1 MGKLGFL
8 ILCGLDEWMK
18 KNKNEVLF
26 SPLHN
31 CPRDWQNMP
40 IMYLSVTEVR
50 KGQSR
55 HDDRALLNFLYNE
68 CLWKRNINILIS
80 IVYLWVGQVR
90 KYEVL
95 LSWPI
100 VSWNYIQKWVMGI
113 LFTSLYTWISCFYW
127 IKLRR
132 MGSL

>member
-1 MGKLGFL
+1 MNG
-8 ILCGLDEWMK
+8 

-40 IMYLSVTEVR
+40 IVYLSVTEVM

-68 CLWKRNINILIS
+68 CL
-80 IVYLWVGQVR
+80 
-90 KYEVL
+90 
-95 LSWPI
+95 
-100 VSWNYIQKWVMGI
+100 
-113 LFTSLYTWISCFYW
+113 
-127 IKLRR
+127 
-132 MGSL
+132 